1 MQEGRGAL
9 YSPFEEHIIFPIR
22 DWQGRYCGFGGRI
35 FKEYDNRS
43 KYYNSKESDFFL
55 KGSLLFGFDMA
66 KQEIQTKKAA
76 FLVEG
81 YTDCIAMVQHG
92 FINTVAT
99 LGTACTKQH
108 LQQLGRYAQELYV
121 LYDGDSSGQKAILR
135 LTELCWQVSLDL
147 KVINLPQQDDPASF
161 LEKGND
167 LQKLAKNAKNIFVF
181 FLETMGKD
189 FSQTTHMQK
198 RLATIRKFVE
208 IIKKLDDTLKQD
220 LLLQQASQIFDI
232 PFGTLKQE
240 LKKTTAYPSQNQIN
254 TQTKPVEKENSDKQE
269 SLKSSSKLEKKLFS
283 AILNDIKLLTSEHE
297 PYVLEYLSSPL
308 RKILKKAKEIQ
319 NKYDVH
325 SFDALFAELDEQE
338 KYFVSRI
345 IIEGEGDYS
354 QATFDSLLSQFYK
367 KHWKK
372 ILNDIKIKL
381 TEASNKGN
389 KKEVQFILENLAT
402 FKKQLANKGLL

>member
-1 MQEGRGAL
+1 M
-9 YSPFEEHIIFPIR
+9 
-22 DWQGRYCGFGGRI
+22 
-35 FKEYDNRS
+35 
-43 KYYNSKESDFFL
+43 
-55 KGSLLFGFDMA
+55 
-66 KQEIQTKKAA
+66 
-76 FLVEG
+76 
-81 YTDCIAMVQHG
+81 
-92 FINTVAT
+92 
-99 LGTACTKQH
+99 
-108 LQQLGRYAQELYV
+108 
-121 LYDGDSSGQKAILR
+121 
-135 LTELCWQVSLDL
+135 
-147 KVINLPQQDDPASF
+147 
-161 LEKGND
+161 
-167 LQKLAKNAKNIFVF
+167 
-181 FLETMGKD
+181 
-189 FSQTTHMQK
+189 
-198 RLATIRKFVE
+198 
-208 IIKKLDDTLKQD
+208 
-220 LLLQQASQIFDI
+220 
-232 PFGTLKQE
+232 
-240 LKKTTAYPSQNQIN
+240 
-254 TQTKPVEKENSDKQE
+254 
-269 SLKSSSKLEKKLFS
+269 
-283 AILNDIKLLTSEHE
+283 TSEHE